1 MVACSGS
8 SRVKLESPDED
19 ASRQGQAA
27 WSGSFRDHRRARR
40 RVSPRQAHP
49 AKDRCTRVGSKAEIE
64 RACLRFLSGRRRSV
78 RDGRRSS
85 MPLFPRRAAQV
96 PPPVHAFSLVFA
108 VKGQCS
114 GLMSTSGVPSQ
125 QSRPRTTSHRPSISA
140 RRTIA
145 VPIGFGR
152 TGDRIAN
159 VPKARPLWEGFCVSR
174 SRRAR
179 SSQ

>member
-1 MVACSGS
+1 MVARSGV

-27 WSGSFRDHRRARR
+27 RSGSFPDHRRARR
-40 RVSPRQAHP
+40 RMSPCRAHSG
-49 AKDRCTRVGSKAEIE
+49 KDRCTRVGSKAEIE
-64 RACLRFLSGRRRSV
+64 RACSRFPSGRRRSV
-78 RDGRRSS
+78 RGGRRSS
-85 MPLFPRRAAQV
+85 VPAFLRPAAQA
-96 PPPVHAFSLVFA
+96 PAPVHAFCLVFA

-125 QSRPRTTSHRPSISA
+125 QSRPRTTSHRPSTSA
-140 RRTIA
+140 RWTIA

-152 TGDRIAN
+152 CGDRIAN
-159 VPKARPLWEGFCVSR
+159 VPKAWPLREGFCVSR